1 MECGDDDDP
10 DRILD
15 DIDELFELIN
25 EVCVTNEEGAI
36 LSLKD
41 FKGNTNKCQTLA
53 NRILTLKGPLQRLQS
68 NPKMG
73 CGRTRNSLR
82 NLMTVLSRAVSLIN
96 EFGNENWL
104 QKVIN
109 EGTAKEAFD
118 QVNNELISCIQD
130 LQLELDIENFNDR
143 QRDREDD
150 LADRAQIQELLK
162 GLHDKQDRVIEL
174 LGDVNVGA
182 ALNSIRER
190 LDNMQLS
197 APAPQNGSA
206 LTEINYSEVDCQ
218 EKIGAGGFGDV
229 YKGIFRG
236 TEVAIKKVLADKLSK
251 DAVEELTKEAE
262 IMSGLRHPNVVL
274 FMGFCRP
281 PDCCLLFEYIR
292 RGSLYDLLYRER
304 RKFSMHEVCRIH
316 IDIACGMAYLHGA
329 GVVHRDIKPANIL
342 VDEHFRAKIA
352 DFGLSK
358 VKQESMT
365 LRSRVGTPQYM
376 APELL
381 SPDHLPHN
389 EKVDVYSFA
398 ILMVE
403 VLNNEQ
409 PFSGKDPI
417 QVAMAVLMQGLRPEI
432 PKSAPEGVSTLITD
446 CWAANATS
454 RPAFDEILARLRR
467 LVDSLGEDPGNSAMD
482 EKDSASDLNAIGV
495 SFLKNGD
502 FERAAHYY
510 QRAIKKDP
518 EHANSLGNF
527 ANLLHYIRKDYD
539 QAIVMYK
546 RAIRADSHHANNL
559 GNYANLLHYVK
570 KDAERAAKYY
580 KCAIKADPHHANNL
594 GNYAALLH
602 YMVKDY
608 AAAREH
614 YERALEVDA
623 NHAINLANYA
633 EFLAYAC
640 GEIERAEEFYVRGLR
655 VNPNDHVLMRKY
667 GVYLRDLKKNEAHAN
682 EVLANHDYYHLVLMF
697 SWMLQVINKADVLA
711 RKAGAIQ

>member
-73 CGRTRNSLR
+73 CGRTRTSLR
-82 NLMTVLSRAVSLIN
+82 NLMGVLSRAVSLIN

-118 QVNNELISCIQD
+118 QVNGELIACIQD
-130 LQLELDIENFNDR
+130 LQLELDIESYNDR

-190 LDNMQLS
+190 LDNMQLATP
-197 APAPQNGSA
+197 APAERGGV
-206 LTEINYSEVDCQ
+206 LTEIAYTEVDCQ

-229 YKGIFRG
+229 YKGNFRG

-304 RKFSMHEVCRIH
+304 R
-316 IDIACGMAYLHGA
+316 
-329 GVVHRDIKPANIL
+329 
-342 VDEHFRAKIA
+342 
-352 DFGLSK
+352 
-358 VKQESMT
+358 
-365 LRSRVGTPQYM
+365 
-376 APELL
+376 
-381 SPDHLPHN
+381 
-389 EKVDVYSFA
+389 
-398 ILMVE
+398 
-403 VLNNEQ
+403 
-409 PFSGKDPI
+409 
-417 QVAMAVLMQGLRPEI
+417 
-432 PKSAPEGVSTLITD
+432 
-446 CWAANATS
+446 
-454 RPAFDEILARLRR
+454 
-467 LVDSLGEDPGNSAMD
+467 
-482 EKDSASDLNAIGV
+482 
-495 SFLKNGD
+495 
-502 FERAAHYY
+502 
-510 QRAIKKDP
+510 
-518 EHANSLGNF
+518 
-527 ANLLHYIRKDYD
+527 
-539 QAIVMYK
+539 
-546 RAIRADSHHANNL
+546 
-559 GNYANLLHYVK
+559 
-570 KDAERAAKYY
+570 
-580 KCAIKADPHHANNL
+580 
-594 GNYAALLH
+594 
-602 YMVKDY
+602 
-608 AAAREH
+608 
-614 YERALEVDA
+614 
-623 NHAINLANYA
+623 
-633 EFLAYAC
+633 
-640 GEIERAEEFYVRGLR
+640 
-655 VNPNDHVLMRKY
+655 
-667 GVYLRDLKKNEAHAN
+667 
-682 EVLANHDYYHLVLMF
+682 
-697 SWMLQVINKADVLA
+697 
-711 RKAGAIQ
+711 

>member
-1 MECGDDDDP
+1 MEGLEDDP
-10 DRILD
+10 ERLLD

-53 NRILTLKGPLQRLQS
+53 GRILTLKGPLQRLQS

-73 CGRTRNSLR
+73 SGKTRTSLR
-82 NLMTVLSRAVSLIN
+82 NLMGVLSRAVHLIN

-118 QVNNELISCIQD
+118 QVNSDLIAAIQD
-130 LQLELDIENFNDR
+130 LQLELDIENFNNTD
-143 QRDREDD
+143 RDREDN

-174 LGDVNVGA
+174 LGDCNVGA

-190 LDNMQLS
+190 LDNMQL
-197 APAPQNGSA
+197 AGPTAAAATGGVM
-206 LTEINYSEVDCQ
+206 TEISYTEVDCQ
-218 EKIGAGGFGDV
+218 EKIGGGGFGDV
-229 YKGIFRG
+229 YKGNFRG
-236 TEVAIKKVLADKLSK
+236 TEVAIKKVLSDKLSK
-251 DAVEELTKEAE
+251 DAVEELIKEAE
-262 IMSGLRHPNVVL
+262 IMTNLRHPNVVL
-274 FMGFCRP
+274 FMGFSRP

-329 GVVHRDIKPANIL
+329 GVVHRDLKPANIL
-342 VDEHFRAKIA
+342 VDEHFKAKIA

-409 PFSGKDPI
+409 PFLGKDPI
-417 QVAMAVLMQGLRPEI
+417 QVAMAVLMQGLRPDV
-432 PKSAPEGVSTLITD
+432 PKSAPEPLMAIIQDS
-446 CWAANATS
+446 WAAQATS
-454 RPAFDEILARLRR
+454 RPTFDEILARLRR
-467 LVDSLGEDPGNSAMD
+467 IHETLGDDPGNSAMD

-510 QRAIKKDP
+510 QRAIKKEP
-518 EHANSLGNF
+518 EHANSLGNY
-527 ANLLHYIRKDYD
+527 ANLLHYIRKDYE

-570 KDAERAAKYY
+570 KDTERAAKYY

-602 YMVKDY
+602 YMAKDFPG
-608 AAAREH
+608 AREH
-614 YERALEVDA
+614 YERALEVDS

-633 EFLAYAC
+633 EFLAHAC
-640 GEIERAEEFYVRGLR
+640 SEVERAEEFYVRGLR
-655 VNPNDHVLMRKY
+655 VNPSDHVLMRKY
-667 GVYLRDLKKNEAHAN
+667 GVYLRDLKKTEAHAN
-682 EVLANHDYYHLVLMF
+682 EV
-697 SWMLQVINKADVLA
+697 ITKADALA
-711 RKAGAIQ
+711 RKAGVAPQ

>member
-1 MECGDDDDP
+1 MESGDDDP

-73 CGRTRNSLR
+73 CGKTRTSLR

-109 EGTAKEAFD
+109 EGTAKESFD
-118 QVNNELISCIQD
+118 QVNTDLVACIQA
-130 LQLELDIENFNDR
+130 LQLELDIESFTDR
-143 QRDREDD
+143 NRDREDD

-190 LDNMQLS
+190 LDNMNLS
-197 APAPQNGSA
+197 GPQAQAQAGGV
-206 LTEINYSEVDCQ
+206 LTEIAYSEVDCQ

-329 GVVHRDIKPANIL
+329 GVVHRDLKPANIL

-358 VKQESMT
+358 VKQETMT

-389 EKVDVYSFA
+389 EKVDVYSFG
-398 ILMVE
+398 ILLVE

-432 PKSAPEGVSTLITD
+432 PKSAPEGLTTLIQD
-446 CWAANATS
+446 SWAAAAPS
-454 RPAFDEILARLRR
+454 RPNFDEILARLRR
-467 LVDSLGEDPGNSAMD
+467 LFETLGEDPGNSAMD

-518 EHANSLGNF
+518 EHANSLGNY

-608 AAAREH
+608 VAAREH
-614 YERALEVDA
+614 YERGLEVDS

-633 EFLAYAC
+633 EFLSHAC

-667 GVYLRDLKKNEAHAN
+667 GIYLRDLKKVEAHAN
-682 EVLANHDYYHLVLMF
+682 EV
-697 SWMLQVINKADVLA
+697 INKADMLA
-711 RKAGAIQ
+711 RKAGAMQ

>member
-1 MECGDDDDP
+1 MESGEDDP

-73 CGRTRNSLR
+73 CGKTRTSLR
-82 NLMTVLSRAVSLIN
+82 NLMGVLSAAVSLIN

-118 QVNNELISCIQD
+118 QVNMDLIACIQA
-130 LQLELDIENFNDR
+130 LQLELDIESFTDR
-143 QRDREDD
+143 NRDREDD
-150 LADRAQIQELLK
+150 LADRAQIQELLR

-182 ALNSIRER
+182 ALNSIREK
-190 LDNMQLS
+190 LDGMQL
-197 APAPQNGSA
+197 AAPQGQTGGV
-206 LTEINYSEVDCQ
+206 LTEIQYSEVDCQ

-329 GVVHRDIKPANIL
+329 GVVHRDLKPANIL

-358 VKQESMT
+358 VKQETMT

-398 ILMVE
+398 ILLVE

-432 PKSAPEGVSTLITD
+432 PKSAPEGLVTLIQD
-446 CWAANATS
+446 SWAASAPS
-454 RPAFDEILARLRR
+454 RPNFDEILARLRR
-467 LVDSLGEDPGNSAMD
+467 LIETLGEDPGNSAMD

-518 EHANSLGNF
+518 EHANSLGNY

-602 YMVKDY
+602 YMMKEY
-608 AAAREH
+608 PLAREH
-614 YERALEVDA
+614 YERALEVDS

-633 EFLAYAC
+633 EFLSHAC

-682 EVLANHDYYHLVLMF
+682 EV
-697 SWMLQVINKADVLA
+697 INKADVLA
-711 RKAGAIQ
+711 RKAGAMQ

>member
-1 MECGDDDDP
+1 MNQSSTAQQMECGDDDP
-10 DRILD
+10 ERLLD

-53 NRILTLKGPLQRLQS
+53 GRILTLKGPLQRLQS

-73 CGRTRNSLR
+73 SGKTRTSLR
-82 NLMTVLSRAVSLIN
+82 NLMAVLSRAVHLIN

-118 QVNNELISCIQD
+118 QVNADLVAAIQD
-130 LQLELDIENFNDR
+130 LQLELDIDNYNNTD
-143 QRDREDD
+143 RDREDN

-174 LGDVNVGA
+174 LGDCNVGQ

-190 LDNMQLS
+190 LDNMQLA
-197 APAPQNGSA
+197 APAAQGA
-206 LTEINYSEVDCQ
+206 GGVMTEISYSEVDCA
-218 EKIGAGGFGDV
+218 EKIGGGGFGDV
-229 YKGIFRG
+229 YKGNFRG
-236 TEVAIKKVLADKLSK
+236 TEVAIKKVLSDKLSK
-251 DAVEELTKEAE
+251 DAVDELIKEAE
-262 IMSGLRHPNVVL
+262 IMTNLRHPNVVL

-329 GVVHRDIKPANIL
+329 GVVHRDLKPANIL

-417 QVAMAVLMQGLRPEI
+417 QVAMAVLMQGLRPDV
-432 PKSAPEGVSTLITD
+432 PKSAPEPLMSIITD
-446 CWAANATS
+446 SWAAAAPS
-454 RPAFDEILARLRR
+454 RPSFDEILARLRR
-467 LVDSLGEDPGNSAMD
+467 IFESLGDDPGNSAMD

-502 FERAAHYY
+502 FERASHYY
-510 QRAIKKDP
+510 QRAIKKEP
-518 EHANSLGNF
+518 EHANSLGNY
-527 ANLLHYIRKDYD
+527 ANLLHYIRKDYE

-570 KDAERAAKYY
+570 KDTERAAKYY

-602 YMVKDY
+602 YMAKDFPG
-608 AAAREH
+608 AREH
-614 YERALEVDA
+614 YERALEVDS

-633 EFLAYAC
+633 EFLAHAC
-640 GEIERAEEFYVRGLR
+640 SEIERAEEFYVRGLR
-655 VNPNDHVLMRKY
+655 VNPSDHVLMRKF
-667 GVYLRDLKKNEAHAN
+667 GVYLRDLKKTEAHAN
-682 EVLANHDYYHLVLMF
+682 EV
-697 SWMLQVINKADVLA
+697 ITKADALA
-711 RKAGAIQ
+711 RKAGVAPQ